1 MVVQSGM
8 IRGENLKKSFGS
20 QLIFEN
26 VDFTIPQG
34 KIVGFYGA
42 SGIGKSTLAKL
53 LCGVLQPD
61 EGSLYLDDQL
71 LFSNKTPYDRKRG
84 LAIQMVYQR
93 IF

>member
-1 MVVQSGM
+1 M
-8 IRGENLKKSFGS
+8 IRGENLKKSFNK

-53 LCGVLQPD
+53 LCGVLKPD
-61 EGSLYLDDQL
+61 EGSIYLDEQL
-71 LFSNKTPYDRKRG
+71 LYSANTPYDRKRG
-84 LAIQMVYQR
+84 LAFGKISVQ
-93 IF
+93 